1 MIPLKS
7 FARIIK
13 ESSTPSIQRLDGERA
28 ISVFGD
34 VDQTLSSP
42 REANVKLKE
51 KLVDLRKK
59 HPGVN
64 FEVGGSDSQRIET
77 LKETGTLYIF
87 SLMAIFIVISLSFN
101 SIGFPLLVLF
111 AIPFGIIGVVW
122 ALFLHNTPL
131 SLMGIVGIIGLS
143 GVVVNGSII
152 LIQFLLEEVKKQR
165 PLKEALIKSVTRRFR
180 PIVITSVTTL
190 LGLGPTIYSAGGK
203 DAFIQ
208 PLALSLGW
216 GLLVSTLLTLF
227 LLPCFIYLFSVK
239 FVK

>member
-1 MIPLKS
+1 M
-7 FARIIK
+7 
-13 ESSTPSIQRLDGERA
+13 
-28 ISVFGD
+28 
-34 VDQTLSSP
+34 
-42 REANVKLKE
+42 
-51 KLVDLRKK
+51 
-59 HPGVN
+59 
-64 FEVGGSDSQRIET
+64 ET
-77 LKETGTLYIF
+77 LRETGVLYIF
-87 SLMAIFIVISLSFN
+87 SVMAIFIVISLSFN

-111 AIPFGIIGVVW
+111 AIPFGIIGVIW

-152 LIQFLLEEVKKQR
+152 LIQFLLEEVR
-165 PLKEALIKSVTRRFR
+165 AGVSLKEAILNSVTRRFR

-190 LGLGPTIYSAGGK
+190 LGLAPTIYSAGGK
-203 DAFIQ
+203 DSFIQ

-227 LLPCFIYLFSVK
+227 LLPAFIYILAHK